1 MNFIKYQESAMT
13 LCITNEPSDSLT
25 NKYTKRR
32 KERHGTAYWCK
43 KLLYSHGLP
52 SIIVY
57 ILFWELPYERE
68 SSSEKGS
75 HTQRTSIV
83 VYLQK
88 KNILC
93 KYEKE
98 ETLRKVAF
106 GENVCKMVTKLYTYS
121 ITWHINHYTW
131 SRI

>member
-43 KLLYSHGLP
+43 KQVYAHGLP
-52 SIIVY
+52 TNLVY

-93 KYEKE
+93 KYKKE
-98 ETLRKVAF
+98 ETLRKNAF
-106 GENVCKMVTKLYTYS
+106 GENVC
-121 ITWHINHYTW
+121 
-131 SRI
+131 